1 MAFVKRENE
10 PTPITSYG
18 IILFYIDIHENIW
31 YLICQRR
38 DTIEYAD
45 FIRGRYTK
53 TMLNAYISLMSQD
66 ERERILT
73 YDFRDLWDD
82 LWVNHDVGFYKDSF
96 VKAKTKFDNNIG
108 LVKTILDN
116 TESLVKEP
124 SWGFPK
130 GKKNSKETDIECS
143 IREFKEETKLELD
156 FKNLTTLPPSKETFK
171 GSNNKIYSTVYYIAQ
186 TMDIIPIKKIAIENE
201 NSIRKETISEEISN
215 LKWVRLSDTKEIF
228 PSWKYKLLIDTENRI
243 KKKF

>member
-18 IILFYIDIHENIW
+18 IILFYIDIDENIW

-96 VKAKTKFDNNIG
+96 VKAKTKFDNNI
-108 LVKTILDN
+108 
-116 TESLVKEP
+116 
-124 SWGFPK
+124 
-130 GKKNSKETDIECS
+130 C
-143 IREFKEETKLELD
+143 
-156 FKNLTTLPPSKETFK
+156 
-171 GSNNKIYSTVYYIAQ
+171 
-186 TMDIIPIKKIAIENE
+186 
-201 NSIRKETISEEISN
+201 
-215 LKWVRLSDTKEIF
+215 
-228 PSWKYKLLIDTENRI
+228 
-243 KKKF
+243 